1 MDDDGECGYSEMEG
15 ELCGK
20 TALTQNFEDQDEDEE
35 GSLELITLESE
46 VPTKAVGG
54 RTPNAA
60 RDSTSI

>member
-35 GSLELITLESE
+35 GSLELIICNVSIF
-46 VPTKAVGG
+46 
-54 RTPNAA
+54 
-60 RDSTSI
+60 TSLRQSVSSFQI